1 MWKKIILVI
10 VTIEIII
17 SWPLSLIKKPVLVK
31 FDSIFYPVTQDEY
44 LSFQNKLSLDTSQVK
59 RFYYNKT
66 TILKE
71 RYLKNFLVN
80 MDLNNYFFTMHP
92 REDVSGVDYRF
103 KYPFWAVIFLIPAI
117 KVTVKNKKYNKIW
130 WLLLGEIIFLSLF
143 KQMDGLDLILFL
155 PITCLFSIGSKE
167 INKYKYGWILNAG
180 LIILMA
186 IEIGR
191 IF

>member
-1 MWKKIILVI
+1 MWKKIILAIVI
-10 VTIEIII
+10 IEIII
-17 SWPLSLIKKPVLVK
+17 SWPLSLIKKPVLIK
-31 FDSIFYPVTQDEY
+31 FDSIIYPVTQDEY

-66 TILKE
+66 TILKD

-80 MDLNNYFFTMHP
+80 IDLNNYFFTMHP

-130 WLLLGEIIFLSLF
+130 WLFLGEIIVLSLF

-155 PITCLFSIGSKE
+155 PITCLLSIGSKE
-167 INKYKYGWILNAG
+167 INKYKYGWILNTG
-180 LIILMA
+180 LIFLMA

-191 IF
+191 MF

>member
-1 MWKKIILVI
+1 MWKKIILGI
-10 VTIEIII
+10 IIIEIII
-17 SWPLSLIKKPVLVK
+17 SWPLSLIKKPVQIKL
-31 FDSIFYPVTQDEY
+31 DSIIYPVTQDEY
-44 LSFQNKLSLDTSQVK
+44 LSFQNKLSLDTSRIK

-92 REDVSGVDYRF
+92 REDVPGVDYRF
-103 KYPFWAVIFLIPAI
+103 KYPFWAIIFLIPAI
-117 KVTVKNKKYNKIW
+117 KITLKDKKYKKIW
-130 WLLLGEIIFLSLF
+130 WLLLGEIMVLSLF

-155 PITCLFSIGSKE
+155 PITYLLSIGAKE
-167 INKYKYGWILNAG
+167 INRYKYGWILNIG

-186 IEIGR
+186 VEIGR

>member
-1 MWKKIILVI
+1 MWKKIILGI
-10 VTIEIII
+10 IIIEIVI
-17 SWPLSLIKKPVLVK
+17 SWPLSLIKKPVQFK
-31 FDSIFYPVTQDEY
+31 FDSILYPTTQDEY
-44 LSFQNKLSLDTSQVK
+44 LSFQNKLSLDTSRIK

-103 KYPFWAVIFLIPAI
+103 KYPFWAIIFLIPAI
-117 KVTVKNKKYNKIW
+117 KITLKNKKYRKIW
-130 WLLLGEIIFLSLF
+130 WLLLGEIMVLSLF

-155 PITCLFSIGSKE
+155 PITCLLSIGAKE
-167 INKYKYGWILNAG
+167 INRYKYGWILNIG

-186 IEIGR
+186 VEIGR

>member
-1 MWKKIILVI
+1 MWKKIILGI
-10 VTIEIII
+10 IIIEIVI
-17 SWPLSLIKKPVLVK
+17 SWPLSLIKKPVQIK
-31 FDSIFYPVTQDEY
+31 FDSIIYPTTQDEH
-44 LSFQNKLSLDTSQVK
+44 LSFQNKLSLDTSRIK

-103 KYPFWAVIFLIPAI
+103 KYPFWAIIFLIPAI
-117 KVTVKNKKYNKIW
+117 KITLKNKKYRKIW
-130 WLLLGEIIFLSLF
+130 WLLLGEIMVLSLF

-155 PITCLFSIGSKE
+155 PITCLLSIGAKE
-167 INKYKYGWILNAG
+167 INRYKYGWILNIG

-186 IEIGR
+186 VEIGR